1 MDARKLLA
9 FLAIKYDGEYNRMVQ
24 AIKDKEHINEEELNR
39 LLATNTASYITI
51 IDKDYPEFFRN
62 INRPPLVLFYY
73 GDWKIT
79 VNFNQ
84 CVAIVGSRH
93 PDEYGLN
100 ITKTITTE
108 LVNNGITVVSGLA
121 QGIDRQAHEA
131 AIKNNGKTIAVLG
144 SGIDNPYPKSNLDI
158 YEIMKKDHLIVSE
171 YPGKINP
178 DATHFPM
185 RNRLVAAL
193 ARATLVT
200 QAHERSGTL
209 ITVSYALTMG
219 RDIYCVPY
227 LAGHSSSCNRLIKE
241 GAYLVESA
249 KDVLDLLR
257 LA

>member
-79 VNFNQ
+79 ANFNQ

-93 PDEYGLN
+93 PDEYGLS